1 MRFSRVRRTDRTA
14 HRTRRLAVL
23 RPSVEGLEARALL
36 AAFHWAADVS
46 GNFNTPGNWRDANDQ
61 PGVPGANDDATIGF
75 ADVTVSSAED
85 HDLHSLTSSGT
96 LAITAGTLTV
106 AEDSTT
112 AGLTLSGGAFGG
124 A

>member
-1 MRFSRVRRTDRTA
+1 FIPHGFAPGHEAPSMRMGCKGGSALRFSRVRRTDRTA

-46 GNFNTPGNWRDANDQ
+46 GDFNAPANWLDANNQ

-75 ADVTVSSAED
+75 ADVTVSSAQD
-85 HDLHSLTSSGT
+85 HDLH
-96 LAITAGTLTV
+96 
-106 AEDSTT
+106 
-112 AGLTLSGGAFGG
+112 
-124 A
+124 